1 MPTNENYIVI
11 QGFMT
16 NELGLKGN
24 ELLCYAIIYGFSQ
37 DGESEF
43 TGSISYL
50 RFWLGTTKRNVI
62 SVLQNLVD
70 KGLIIKND
78 RVVNNLHLPTYKAD
92 LGMCKNVPTGEKIS
106 PPGEKISPN
115 NIDNNIDTTKKE
127 INKERKF
134 VVPTVEEIRA
144 YCEERNNGIDPQY
157 FWAFYDAKGWKIGK
171 EPMKSWK
178 SAVITW
184 ELKNKSKQQKT
195 TTERDYSDFYL

>member
-11 QGFMT
+11 QGFMV

-43 TGSISYL
+43 TGSTSYL
-50 RFWLGTTKRNVI
+50 RFWLGVTKANVLCI
-62 SVLQNLVD
+62 LQRLID
-70 KGLIIKND
+70 KNLIIKND
-78 RVVNNLHLPTYKAD
+78 RVVNNLHFPTYRVNLA
-92 LGMCKNVPTGEKIS
+92 LCKNNTTGIETI
-106 PPGEKISPN
+106 PGGIETIPN
-115 NIDNNIDTTKKE
+115 NIENNIDTTKKE

-134 VVPTVEEIRA
+134 VVPTVEEIQA

-178 SAVITW
+178 SAVLTW
-184 ELKNKSKQQKT
+184 EARNKSKQQKT
-195 TTERDYSDFYL
+195 TTERDYSGFYL